1 MANTTTKYTPKVCE
15 EVVELGKTGAS
26 QKIIFSALGISR
38 NTAVAWRKKY
48 PEFEEAMDRALVES
62 QAWWER
68 EALANLNNRTYN
80 TRLFEIATRAQ
91 FPQDYK
97 ERMEIKQDVKQ
108 EVKVDFA
115 SEVTDLI
122 KQLRKTKDE

>member
-1 MANTTTKYTPKVCE
+1 M
-15 EVVELGKTGAS
+15 TGV
-26 QKIIFSALGISR
+26 QTCALPI
-38 NTAVAWRKKY
+38 Y
-48 PEFEEAMDRALVES
+48 
-62 QAWWER
+62 
-68 EALANLNNRTYN
+68 

-122 KQLRKTKDE
+122 KQLRKTKEE

>member
-1 MANTTTKYTPKVCE
+1 M
-15 EVVELGKTGAS
+15 LFRS
-26 QKIIFSALGISR
+26 
-38 NTAVAWRKKY
+38 
-48 PEFEEAMDRALVES
+48 
-62 QAWWER
+62 
-68 EALANLNNRTYN
+68 NRTYN

-122 KQLRKTKDE
+122 KQLRKTKEE